1 MQIINNTSS
10 TIYYPKNILI
20 LPNMIKDK
28 LLIQK
33 ILRYYH
39 EDAEKLL
46 NWILEFMTL
55 KFMDLQQD
63 LEQSHVRKIAAFH
76 VHLAGHV

>member
-1 MQIINNTSS
+1 
-10 TIYYPKNILI
+10 
-20 LPNMIKDK
+20 MIKDK

-46 NWILEFMTL
+46 SWILEFMTL

-76 VHLAGHV
+76 VENVENFPD